1 MIICALHNLKS
12 HSMDI
17 SISTNININTM
28 ARLHRLQISTTAA
41 VRLNHTGGSTD
52 SRPRGRLA
60 RMGILVHL
68 HLGRQVAT
76 GVVVH
81 RRLRLVVVGSRVL
94 DLGLEGGSILPRV
107 RMGNLLP
114 GHLAGVGT
122 LRDTEPLQGN
132 IGMERM
138 P

>member
-1 MIICALHNLKS
+1 MIICALRSLKS

-17 SISTNININTM
+17 STSTNININTM
-28 ARLHRLQISTTAA
+28 AKLHRLQISTTAA
-41 VRLNHTGGSTD
+41 VRLNHTGDSTD
-52 SRPRGRLA
+52 SRLRGRLA

-81 RRLRLVVVGSRVL
+81 RSLHLVVVGSRVL
-94 DLGLEGGSILPRV
+94 DLDLEGDSILPRV
-107 RMGNLLP
+107 RTGNLLP
-114 GHLAGVGT
+114 GHPAGVGI
-122 LRDTEPLQGN
+122 LRDTELLQGKDET
-132 IGMERM
+132 ERM